1 MIFYKETDF
10 REGTIIGKVPT
21 DWEIVRIE
29 KVCAFDRGFSYRSDQ
44 VTTQPSKIR
53 FITINDFEKEGGL
66 KRNSESLYLKDETDV
81 DPKYFLD
88 EDEVLVANTDM
99 SRGFII
105 GAPIYIEKAE
115 GKVAYSMD
123 LTRLIFDKKTVNGKF
138 LFYLLKHE
146 KIRNKMKT
154 FAQGTNVL
162 HLNHELMKKLE
173 IPLPPVE
180 EQRAVAGV
188 LGVVDSVIA
197 KTDEVIAKTERLKK
211 GLMQTLLTRGI
222 GHKEFKE
229 TEIGKIPKTW
239 DVLRLEDVT
248 KQFISGGTP
257 STKNPKYWNG
267 DIPWIRSV
275 HLTRYYVDETSI
287 EQFITKEGLEN
298 SASNIVPKGNVI
310 IATRVGVGKSAVNLI
325 DVAINQDLTGLII
338 DKSKIDPF
346 FLVWYLLSPK
356 ILSILESFTRGTT
369 IKGIAQNH
377 IKNLLIPLP
386 PIDEQRRIAEI
397 LSAVD
402 RKLEFERYEKARL
415 ERIKRGLMDLLLTG
429 KIRVKVDC
437 DAVYSG

>member
-10 REGTIIGKVPT
+10 REGTVIGKVPT

-29 KVCAFDRGFSYRSDQ
+29 KVCAFDRGFSYRGDQ
-44 VTTQPSKIR
+44 VTTHPSKIR

-229 TEIGKIPKTW
+229 TEIGKIPKEW
-239 DVLRLEDVT
+239 DVKKVSDLFDVAT
-248 KQFISGGTP
+248 GTTP
-257 STKNPKYWNG
+257 STKQKEYWNG
-267 DIPWIRSV
+267 GTINWITPTDLSKLNGTIYIKGSERKITERALKETN
-275 HLTRYYVDETSI
+275 LT
-287 EQFITKEGLEN
+287 LM
-298 SASNIVPKGNVI
+298 PKGSI
-310 IATRVGVGKSAVNLI
+310 IVSTRAPVGYVAVLEEPSTF
-325 DVAINQDLTGLII
+325 NQGCKGLIPKRQGEI
-338 DKSKIDPF
+338 MPEF
-346 FLVWYLLSPK
+346 YCYYLLSK
-356 ILSILESFTRGTT
+356 KQTLENFSGGSTFKELSKEKLL
-369 IKGIAQNH
+369 
-377 IKNLLIPLP
+377 NLSIPLP
-386 PIDEQRRIAEI
+386 SLIEQKRIAESI
-397 LSAVD
+397 LNLD
-402 RKLEFERYEKARL
+402 RKIGIERNERVRL

-429 KIRVKVDC
+429 KIRIRVDY
-437 DAVYSG
+437 D

>member
-1 MIFYKETDF
+1 MMFYKETHFQDAP
-10 REGTIIGKVPT
+10 IIGKVAS
-21 DWEIVRIE
+21 DWDIVKLGDVLLLLRNGLTIRQSKEGNGYPVTRIE
-29 KVCAFDRGFSYRSDQ
+29 TISEEYIDPNKVGYIQD
-44 VTTQPSKIR
+44 
-53 FITINDFEKEGGL
+53 L
-66 KRNSESLYLKDETDV
+66 SESEINEYRLQNGDILFSHINSLDHIGKTAIYEGKPELLIHGMNLLLLRPDKEKIHPKFLLYLLRLYRVRNIFRAISK
-81 DPKYFLD
+81 
-88 EDEVLVANTDM
+88 
-99 SRGFII
+99 
-105 GAPIYIEKAE
+105 KA
-115 GKVAYSMD
+115 
-123 LTRLIFDKKTVNGKF
+123 VNQASINQTELGRI
-138 LFYLLKHE
+138 
-146 KIRNKMKT
+146 KI
-154 FAQGTNVL
+154 L
-162 HLNHELMKKLE
+162 
-173 IPLPPVE
+173 LPPLE
-180 EQRAVAGV
+180 EQRVIAGV

-197 KTDEVIAKTERLKK
+197 KTDEVIAKTERLKR
-211 GLMQTLLTRGI
+211 GLMQILLTRGI

-429 KIRVKVDC
+429 KVRVKVE
-437 DAVYSG
+437 